1 MKLCR
6 HAGVDEATGVFQIL
20 FEKQVERPDRNECGR
35 QAAQIG
41 RARRHRINGNIRS
54 PWLHSEQRAPPKA
67 VARRGPHELTAIRM
81 RARIGNTTGAV
92 IEHCR
97 IQQLETHSKLA
108 APVRELGERCSV
120 AATGALTGDG
130 NSGAI
135 DTQLLS
141 FRMEPP
147 QCRIAIL
154 ESTRESGFRCQAVV
168 DRGDYAADSCHERA
182 IQGVVDFRSTE
193 HIAATVYVKNGPAPG
208 GAAYRRDVQEHA
220 YVGSPRWTRHE
231 PLLAGDR
238 PQFGRESR
246 LVGERQASTHAAPY
260 PTQNLIREVERG
272 QVIQPAQQLRRN
284 QPART
289 ANPTELIVSTHY
301 VPHLINSGVYYRMA
315 LRQVRRAASHRLLE
329 GNLEQMER
337 PEKAEMTIEA
347 ELRIPA
353 ARLQVVR
360 YLQPEPVSGALH
372 EDEEYR
378 LDLSLTPRPRNARAR
393 YLNRWSPH
401 RFERLGTVWL
411 LPPGETLQAT
421 SDGVLRQ
428 RSLVCHLRPEQMREW
443 IQHDLEWTDR
453 RLAAILDIPDANI
466 RGLLLRL
473 AEEVRHPGFASEV
486 LVELI
491 CAQIAIELGRYCAGV
506 NEGPITGGLAPWR
519 LRLIDER
526 LREVKA
532 APTLAE
538 LADLC
543 KLSVRQLTRGFRVSR
558 GCSIG
563 DHVARSRLD
572 HAKRLLASDESVKG
586 IAYSLGFS
594 SPSSFS
600 YAFRRLLGE
609 TPRQFRQRVL
619 RAG

>member
-6 HAGVDEATGVFQIL
+6 HARADQATGVFQIL

-41 RARRHRINGNIRS
+41 RTRRHRINGNIRS
-54 PWLHSEQRAPPKA
+54 PWLHSEQRAPTKA
-67 VARRGPHELTAIRM
+67 IARRGPYELTAIRM

-97 IQQLETHSKLA
+97 IQQLETHGKLA
-108 APVRELGERCSV
+108 ASVRELDQRRRV
-120 AATGALTGDG
+120 ASTGALTGDG
-130 NSGAI
+130 NSGGI
-135 DTQLLS
+135 NPQLSSL
-141 FRMEPP
+141 RMEPP
-147 QCRIAIL
+147 QSRIAIL
-154 ESTRESGFRCQAVV
+154 ESTGEPGLRRQTVV
-168 DRGDYAADSCHERA
+168 DGDDDAAKIGHERA
-182 IQGVVDFRSTE
+182 IPGIVDLRIAE
-193 HIAATVYVKNGPAPG
+193 HVAATVYVKNGRAIG
-208 GAAYRRDVQEHA
+208 GATHRRRVDEHPHIR
-220 YVGSPRWTRHE
+220 GPRWTRHE

-238 PQFGRESR
+238 LQFGRESR

-260 PTQNLIREVERG
+260 PMQNLFVEVERG

-284 QPART
+284 QPACT
-289 ANPTELIVSTHY
+289 ANPTELIVSAHY
-301 VPHLINSGVYYRMA
+301 VPPLINSGVYYRKA
-315 LRQVRRAASHRLLE
+315 LRQARGAASHRLLE

-337 PEKAEMTIEA
+337 PEKAEMTVEA

-360 YLQPEPVSGALH
+360 YHQPEPVSGALH

-393 YLNRWSPH
+393 YLHRWSPH

-491 CAQIAIELGRYCAGV
+491 CAQIAIELGRYCAGI